1 MDENRRGLPQTPVLT
16 GQSGYK
22 VFNVFGGK

>member
-1 MDENRRGLPQTPVLT
+1 MDENRRSLPQTPVLT